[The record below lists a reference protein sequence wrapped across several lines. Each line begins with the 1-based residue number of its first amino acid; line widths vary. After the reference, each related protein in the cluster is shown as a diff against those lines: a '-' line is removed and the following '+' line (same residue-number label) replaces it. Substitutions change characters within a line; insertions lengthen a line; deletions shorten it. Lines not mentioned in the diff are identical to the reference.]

1 MIAAAADV
9 DVVVVVVAVAVAG
22 TLGRD
27 RKLGTA
33 QVAHG
38 HIFAGRRR
46 EKTWRRMVVARQR

>member
-9 DVVVVVVAVAVAG
+9 DVVAVAG

-46 EKTWRRMVVARQR
+46 EKTWWQMIVARQR